1 MPEIKK
7 RNDYRTML
15 FPKKVKYRK
24 WQTQRLSQKRLARP
38 DTRGTTVTFG
48 SYGLKALTNARVTSN
63 QIESAR
69 KVLTRATAK
78 TGKLWIRI
86 FPDRPVTAKP
96 AEVGMGKGKG
106 DPKHYVFQVR
116 PGRVL
121 FEIDGIPEDVARAH
135 LREAGM
141 KLPVKISIIARR

>member
-1 MPEIKK
+1 
-7 RNDYRTML
+7 L
-15 FPKKVKYRK
+15 FPKKVKHRK
-24 WQTQRLSQKRLARP
+24 WQTQRLSEKRLNRP
-38 DTRGTTVTFG
+38 DTRGISVVFG
-48 SYGLKALTNARVTSN
+48 SFGLKALTPARITSN
-63 QIESAR
+63 QIEAAR

-116 PGRVL
+116 PGRVI
-121 FEIDGIPEDVARAH
+121 FEMDGVPEDIARAH
-135 LREAGM
+135 LRQASM
-141 KLPVKISIIARR
+141 KLPIKTAIVTRQ

>member
-1 MPEIKK
+1 
-7 RNDYRTML
+7 ML
-15 FPKKVKYRK
+15 FPKKVKHRK
-24 WQTQRLSQKRLARP
+24 WQTQRLSEKRLNRP
-38 DTRGTTVTFG
+38 DTRGVEVTFG
-48 SYGLKALTNARVTSN
+48 SLGLKALTPARVTSN
-63 QIESAR
+63 QIEAAR

-96 AEVGMGKGKG
+96 AEVGMGSGKG

-121 FEIDGIPEDVARAH
+121 FEMDGVDEKVARAH
-135 LREAGM
+135 LRQAGM
-141 KLPVKISIIARR
+141 KLPMKTTIVARQ